1 MTQYRILPPLVLKM
15 SKKCDEEFYL
25 GLVLTQTVNLR
36 AWLRVKTNQIPN
48 PFLIEI
54 RYVYNRDE
62 EDEGRI
68 TN

>member
-25 GLVLTQTVNLR
+25 GLVLTLTVNLR